1 MHENFTDIT
10 SSILANLGYTF
21 KILGEDS
28 TSIIGGLGHGISQIF
43 DSAGNGASE
52 VVTSMTKGAGNIIT
66 STGGVLKDLIPNIV
80 NIANN
85 ILQWMGLVCPT
96 LYVYKRKQL
105 PVQEV
110 HLVERNF

>member
-1 MHENFTDIT
+1 M
-10 SSILANLGYTF
+10 
-21 KILGEDS
+21 GEDS
-28 TSIIGGLGHGISQIF
+28 TSIIRGLGHAISQIF
-43 DSAGNGASE
+43 DSAGHGASE
-52 VVTSMTKGAGNIIT
+52 VVTSMTTGAGNIIT

-85 ILQWMGLVCPT
+85 ILQWMGLVCLT

-110 HLVERNF
+110 HLAERNF